1 MRISVAINI
10 FYNISVTKLKRHFN
24 VYWISA
30 AGIPDFRSPGTGLY
44 DNLQEYNLPSP
55 QAIFELEFFKKI
67 QNHSLNWPKHYGQEY
82 SRYCFFVVT
91 KCVVC
96 NLLKLCYILY
106 VYGNNLLTMRH
117 LPCDDL
123 LSAHTLSLLHKTIEG
138 EGFVTQT
145 LYSGKNTIL

>member
-55 QAIFELEFFKKI
+55 QAIFELEFFKENPEPFFK
-67 QNHSLNWPKHYGQEY
+67 LAKALWPGIFKVLLFRCY
-82 SRYCFFVVT
+82 
-91 KCVVC
+91 KVC
-96 NLLKLCYILY
+96 
-106 VYGNNLLTMRH
+106 GM
-117 LPCDDL
+117 
-123 LSAHTLSLLHKTIEG
+123 
-138 EGFVTQT
+138 
-145 LYSGKNTIL
+145 